1 MNNKN
6 LITFLLC
13 LIQFFCTDR
22 LDVISYNEVEIVR
35 TSRDSTYFNNGSLLT
50 GLVKKIQD
58 DEEILS
64 FSVKY
69 SHTPCIKT
77 KLNFFSI
84 MIKFG

>member
-50 GLVKKIQD
+50 GLVKNFQD

-64 FSVKY
+64 FSVKVW
-69 SHTPCIKT
+69 
-77 KLNFFSI
+77 
-84 MIKFG
+84 